1 MGKGPL
7 KGLGLC
13 RFLPSPDRK
22 SNAKASLAVQ
32 WLRRRTF
39 TARGHG
45 FDPQLGTKIPKMAQC
60 SPPNQKKKNQEKY
73 YWSTF

>member
-1 MGKGPL
+1 MRRHYKKAQKWGLHALGPPGQEERRSGLGMGKGPL

-32 WLRRRTF
+32 WLRCRTS
-39 TARGHG
+39 TARGHSVN
-45 FDPQLGTKIPKMAQC
+45 P
-60 SPPNQKKKNQEKY
+60 
-73 YWSTF
+73 